1 MRNQKL
7 KRSWLNNV
15 FYWEELKTLS
25 KILDDND
32 NSFWQNWYNV
42 IIYQES
48 RDHFNLNN
56 LIMRSTQI
64 SQTNPTYLMIEREAD
79 ENIW

>member
-7 KRSWLNNV
+7 KRSWLNSV